1 MLRAMS
7 LEDKVKEDLTAAMK
21 ARDEVG
27 KRTLRMLKSELGK
40 KALDLGRALTD
51 DDALGVLTAAVKA
64 RKDSIAA
71 YDEGGRADLAD
82 AEREELAV
90 LERYLPKQLDEA
102 EARAAIAA
110 LAAEL
115 GITAKKQMGLLM
127 KELMARYK
135 GQIDGKL
142 ASRLAGELLS

>member
-1 MLRAMS
+1 MS
-7 LEDKVKEDLTAAMK
+7 LNETVMEDLKAAMK

-27 KRTLRMLKSELGK
+27 KRTLRMLKSDLGK
-40 KALDLGRALTD
+40 KEVDLGRALTD
-51 DDALGVLTAAVKA
+51 DEALSVLTAQVKA

-71 YDEGGRADLAD
+71 YDDAGRKDLAD

-102 EARAAIAA
+102 EARAAIEA
-110 LAAEL
+110 LVAEL
-115 GITAKKQMGLLM
+115 GVGGKKQMGLLM
-127 KELMARYK
+127 KEVMARYK

-142 ASRLAGELLS
+142 ASKIAGELLS